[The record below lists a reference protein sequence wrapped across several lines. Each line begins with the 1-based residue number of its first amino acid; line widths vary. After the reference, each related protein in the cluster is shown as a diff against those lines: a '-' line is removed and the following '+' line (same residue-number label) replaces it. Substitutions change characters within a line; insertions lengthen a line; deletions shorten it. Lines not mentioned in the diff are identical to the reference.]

1 MGRAVL
7 LPQAWGQL
15 CLLCLLDRAAGS
27 EEARVDTQR
36 RQQKLGTWVA
46 ARVGMRESLCALPSW
61 RGHSRVPEAQAEPC
75 WESEASVERARGR
88 QYLLPK
94 SFSVL
99 VLGSLQ
105 EQEGI

>member
-1 MGRAVL
+1 M
-7 LPQAWGQL
+7 
-15 CLLCLLDRAAGS
+15 
-27 EEARVDTQR
+27 DTQR